1 MYIARR
7 LEARISGLLS
17 KFPAIAVT
25 GPRQSG
31 KSTMLRKSFSEGRVW
46 INFDDPTLR
55 GDFHDDPRAFMARM
69 RNGAVID
76 EAQKVP
82 EIFEYLK
89 MEIDDDR
96 TPGRFI
102 LTGSSQFGL
111 TRGMSE
117 SLAGR
122 IAPARLLPF
131 EWTER
136 ETLGTPRDA
145 MLYGNYPEIVLG
157 GGDLGRD
164 WFPAYM
170 DTYLMRDVRSVRNI
184 GNERDFLRCIQLL
197 AGRCAQELNMSVY
210 ARELGVSEKTIQAWL
225 SVLEAGYIIF
235 LVPAYHQNYGKRII
249 KRPKLYFWDTGLV
262 NNLAGVMSVDQLE
275 KGPLAGPVFENYIA
289 SEMYKAIA
297 HAGTHGRLYWFRS
310 GGGLEVDFIHEDHA
324 RGRLD
329 FIEVKRG
336 TTPRIQMF
344 AGLKRILADHKAL
357 DGAIRLD
364 ARGILVYQGET
375 VAMGEDLL
383 AVNYLEFF
391 RTWLAGDRS

>member
-1 MYIARR
+1 MYIPRR

-17 KFPAIAVT
+17 RFPAIAIT

-31 KSTMLRKSFSEGRVW
+31 KSTMLRTSFSEGRLWVS
-46 INFDDPTLR
+46 FDDPTLR
-55 GDFHDDPRAFMARM
+55 GDFQDDPRAFMARM

-82 EIFEYLK
+82 AVFEYLK
-89 MEIDDDR
+89 MEIDDDG

-122 IAPARLLPF
+122 IAPVRLLPF

-136 ETLGTPRDA
+136 ESIGSPLDA

-157 GGDLGRD
+157 VDGLGRD
-164 WFPAYM
+164 WFPAYL

-184 GNERDFLRCIQLL
+184 GNERDFLRFIQLL

-210 ARELGVSEKTIQAWL
+210 ARELGVSEKTIQAWI

-235 LVPAYHQNYGKRII
+235 LLPSYHQNYGKRII

-262 NNLAGVMSVDQLE
+262 NSLAGVMSVDQLE

-289 SEMYKAIA
+289 SEMSKAIA
-297 HAGTHGRLYWFRS
+297 HTGSQGHLYWYRS

-336 TTPRIQMF
+336 ATPKSQLF
-344 AGLKRILADHKAL
+344 AGLKRIIAEQSAL
-357 DGAIRLD
+357 DGAMRMNT
-364 ARGILVYQGET
+364 RGILVYQGET
-375 VAMGEDLL
+375 VSMGAKLE
-383 AVNYLEFF
+383 AVHYLEFL
-391 RTWLAGDRS
+391 RTWLSGD